1 LALECVNAVDARS
14 VVLAWTAQTF
24 IDVDIAMVPRETW
37 PAEAVVAA
45 LGVDANT
52 VVAQRVTVQFTF
64 VHIDVAEL
72 TCEGNFTLLDFREKQ
87 EWFYAPRFAFTSEIH
102 TRYYIFQKNKNM
114 YF

>member
-1 LALECVNAVDARS
+1 
-14 VVLAWTAQTF
+14 
-24 IDVDIAMVPRETW
+24 MVPRETW

-72 TCEGNFTLLDFREKQ
+72 TCERNFTLLDFREKQ
-87 EWFYAPRFAFTSEIH
+87 EWFYAPRCFYFRDTYEILYFSEEQE
-102 TRYYIFQKNKNM
+102 YVFPK
-114 YF
+114 